1 MFDFISSRM
10 QKAIAKAN
18 KKTQLKEEDILEIT
32 RDIRLAL
39 LEADVN
45 LIVVKTFI
53 NSIKEKIIGQELM
66 KQLNPGQQVVKI
78 VQEELV
84 HILGDKPKEIN
95 INKKPFI
102 IMMTGLQGGGKTT
115 TVAKLASYY
124 RKKQKLEKI
133 LLVAADIYRP
143 AAVDQLITL
152 AKEINVDYF
161 AMKNETN
168 VDIIVKNAIN
178 KAYEEKYE
186 LIIIDTAGRLSID
199 SELMD
204 ELKRVKNIAKP
215 NEIFFVADALS
226 GQDIINVAKTFN
238 ETVSITGSI
247 ITKLD
252 SNARG
257 GAALSIC
264 YLLKIPIVFI
274 GTGEKVSNLDLFY
287 PDRMADRILGMGDVL
302 SLIATGPLVVV
313 SSLIDAVVTALN
325 PLIDILNGSLK
336 TFFDWLSPKLDS
348 AVSNLEDIAKLISG
362 KVNQALSSL
371 KEKLSPLT
379 DLLSSMS
386 EYVDNIFNK
395 SDVLSEVEGGH
406 FVGGFDEIY
415 GSDNFGNKVNDFFGG
430 IGNWFKDTFNAI
442 GDIFSGRPSGRMLSA
457 NNYNTNTANV
467 SVYTSSPTFDV
478 ESINQALGGKY
489 NL

>member
-302 SLIATGPLVVV
+302 SLIEKAEEVIDEKKSKKMMNKMLQGKFDLDDLLDNLKQVKKLGSIRKILKFLPGNLKIDEDKAEQADEKLKLYEIIISSMTSEERKDPRLLKNTSRKNRIIKGSGRSVKEYNQLV
-313 SSLIDAVVTALN
+313 N
-325 PLIDILNGSLK
+325 E
-336 TFFDWLSPKLDS
+336 FDMMQKR
-348 AVSNLEDIAKLISG
+348 
-362 KVNQALSSL
+362 L
-371 KEKLSPLT
+371 KEF
-379 DLLSSMS
+379 SSKTK
-386 EYVDNIFNK
+386 NGK
-395 SDVLSEVEGGH
+395 
-406 FVGGFDEIY
+406 FDP
-415 GSDNFGNKVNDFFGG
+415 SMFG
-430 IGNWFKDTFNAI
+430 I
-442 GDIFSGRPSGRMLSA
+442 
-457 NNYNTNTANV
+457 
-467 SVYTSSPTFDV
+467 
-478 ESINQALGGKY
+478 E
-489 NL
+489 